1 MKTWHKV
8 AIGAGAVVVLGGI
21 VLFSVN
27 QANKGVVTVQTAKV
41 ANQDSLVS
49 LVTASGEVKPTTYT
63 NVTAQGYGRITEI
76 FVKEGDHVKKG
87 DRLLLQENVQAN
99 ADVQAQSAAVNSAE
113 SGVQAAEASY
123 KAAQSDLILQQANLE
138 KAKLDYDRGQGL
150 FKDGLIPKQDFD
162 QRKTIYDGAVATVDS
177 ARARVQ
183 SLKAQLDQ
191 TRSQVN
197 QGRAVLVRTQDV
209 LHKTTYTS
217 PINGIVSYLPERVG
231 DYVVMGM
238 QNANGSF
245 IMTLSDMS
253 VVTAEVKVDETDIVN
268 VKMGQ
273 EADVTIDAVPGK
285 IFKGKVTEIGSQAV
299 LRSSG
304 LTTTQTTTSTQ
315 EAKDFKVVVTLAN
328 PPENLRPGLST
339 TAKIKT
345 AERKNVVAIPIQ
357 ALAVRTRKDLEEAV
371 KNAKKQ
377 GSSNVTLAAPPPP
390 APGDPK
396 KDEVQGVFVVN
407 GKKAVFLPVET
418 GIAGVTDIEITKGL
432 KAGDEIV
439 VGSYKALRTLKP
451 ESQVKAATDS
461 YREDLV
467 SSGVVIKTEA
477 LTKVYEMGAEKVH
490 ALSGVDVEIRKGD
503 YVAIMGPSGSG
514 KSTLMNLIGCLDSPS
529 AGKYWLAGRL
539 VSDLDDDEL
548 AYIRNKEIGFVF
560 QTFNLLPRA
569 TALHNVELPLIY
581 NGTPSEERIEKAKKA
596 LERVDLMDRMHHK
609 PNELSGGQ
617 RQRVAIARALV
628 NSPSIVLA
636 DEPTGNL
643 DSKTGEEIMALFA
656 NLHGQGNTIILVTH
670 EHDIAQH
677 AHRIIFIRDGKI
689 ASDEAVAKK

>member
-41 ANQDSLVS
+41 ANQDSLMS
-49 LVTASGEVKPTTYT
+49 LVTASGEIKPTTYT
-63 NVTAQGYGRITEI
+63 NISAQGYGRITEI

-87 DRLLLQENVQAN
+87 DKLLLQENVQAN

-113 SGVQAAEASY
+113 SAVQAAEASY
-123 KAAQSDLILQQANLE
+123 RQAQSDLILQQANLE

-162 QRKTIYDGAVATVDS
+162 QRKTTYDGAVAAVDS

-183 SLKAQLDQ
+183 SLKASMDQ
-191 TRSQVN
+191 TRAQVS
-197 QGRAVLVRTQDV
+197 QGRAVLVHTQDI
-209 LHKTTYTS
+209 LHKTTYIS

-238 QNANGSF
+238 QNATGSF

-253 VVTAEVKVDETDIVN
+253 IVTAEVKVDETDIVN
-268 VKMGQ
+268 VKLGQ

-285 IFKGKVTEIGSQAV
+285 IFKGKVTEVGSQAV

-315 EAKDFKVVVTLAN
+315 EAKDFKVVVTLAS

-357 ALAVRTRKDLEEAV
+357 ALAVRTRKDLEEAA
-371 KNAKKQ
+371 KNTKKK
-377 GSSNVTLAAPPPP
+377 GSSSVTLAAPPPP

-407 GKKAVFLPVET
+407 GNKAVFLPVET

-451 ESQVKAATDS
+451 ESQVK
-461 YREDLV
+461 
-467 SSGVVIKTEA
+467 
-477 LTKVYEMGAEKVH
+477 
-490 ALSGVDVEIRKGD
+490 VDNTAPK
-503 YVAIMGPSGSG
+503 
-514 KSTLMNLIGCLDSPS
+514 KQ
-529 AGKYWLAGRL
+529 
-539 VSDLDDDEL
+539 DD
-548 AYIRNKEIGFVF
+548 
-560 QTFNLLPRA
+560 QQ
-569 TALHNVELPLIY
+569 
-581 NGTPSEERIEKAKKA
+581 S
-596 LERVDLMDRMHHK
+596 
-609 PNELSGGQ
+609 
-617 RQRVAIARALV
+617 
-628 NSPSIVLA
+628 
-636 DEPTGNL
+636 
-643 DSKTGEEIMALFA
+643 
-656 NLHGQGNTIILVTH
+656 
-670 EHDIAQH
+670 
-677 AHRIIFIRDGKI
+677 
-689 ASDEAVAKK
+689 